1 MEKIKKFARDNWT
14 RMLMLL
20 LISASAVCIMLDIV
34 KYFNISKS
42 YSPYIVIIPL
52 GLGICMKIFYAR
64 KEKMGQIENIVFVL
78 CMAIVEYF
86 FLIMKNKVD
95 VVFQVKILIY
105 ILTSGSVLLFFVRKE
120 ISMSDKHEVNEEQ
133 KSDKK
138 IFSLYYINTDKV
150 YEIAMLL
157 NNKII
162 TGGTR
167 ENETESS
174 VDIKTSLGINS
185 NLSYLEAIKA
195 TEFQRKAMSWM
206 YRGKEIFK
214 PLNTGWIDENVACV
228 REWVA
233 NIFFYRKGDTTIM
246 VDAGYNYDR
255 LAEKMGWLGIDPKS
269 IHHILITHQDTD
281 HVGAVEADSPGL
293 FRNAKLYIGEIEN
306 RYLTGEVR
314 RKVIY
319 HLYKLPQ
326 VTINNEKVLLHDGRV
341 LDIDGIKIEC
351 FLVPG
356 HTWGHMVYLV
366 DGKYL
371 FTGDILWFGAD
382 GGYSFI
388 SSLAEDNKLAVKSL
402 ALLEKKLRKRGL
414 HPLFIT
420 GHTGWTDNME
430 FAFAH
435 KNELCSPFK
444 KRAHD
449 PNALY
454 DAYDESDDTEE
465 NAKSGFLK
473 GVGR

>member
-1 MEKIKKFARDNWT
+1 MTTEGDVMEKIKKFARDNWT

-20 LISASAVCIMLDIV
+20 IISASAVCIMLDIV

-185 NLSYLEAIKA
+185 NLSYLEAIKGELGLSKEVHDGMKSKVLENFDVKTTKSNMLA
-195 TEFQRKAMSWM
+195 RIISKAKDYDDASKVGDLVCLRNVTLSLMNEEDSYAVTKMILNGAFKDTKISSNSDDMQIELDLSAMINSVLKDCAYELECKNQETKFLITVPMTFENDFENSYNIYDLQAGSVTVIGINRGVRKHKRRKSLQ
-206 YRGKEIFK
+206 EIFS
-214 PLNTGWIDENVACV
+214 
-228 REWVA
+228 
-233 NIFFYRKGDTTIM
+233 
-246 VDAGYNYDR
+246 
-255 LAEKMGWLGIDPKS
+255 EKDGPMG
-269 IHHILITHQDTD
+269 
-281 HVGAVEADSPGL
+281 
-293 FRNAKLYIGEIEN
+293 N
-306 RYLTGEVR
+306 
-314 RKVIY
+314 
-319 HLYKLPQ
+319 
-326 VTINNEKVLLHDGRV
+326 
-341 LDIDGIKIEC
+341 
-351 FLVPG
+351 
-356 HTWGHMVYLV
+356 
-366 DGKYL
+366 GKYENQGL
-371 FTGDILWFGAD
+371 QLE
-382 GGYSFI
+382 
-388 SSLAEDNKLAVKSL
+388 SSTEEKDCNIIPPKNDED
-402 ALLEKKLRKRGL
+402 
-414 HPLFIT
+414 
-420 GHTGWTDNME
+420 
-430 FAFAH
+430 
-435 KNELCSPFK
+435 
-444 KRAHD
+444 
-449 PNALY
+449 
-454 DAYDESDDTEE
+454 DESETVIDVIAIIQEI
-465 NAKSGFLK
+465 NSNI
-473 GVGR
+473 

>member
-1 MEKIKKFARDNWT
+1 MTTEGDVMEKIKKFARDNWT

-185 NLSYLEAIKA
+185 NLSYLEAIKGELGLSKEVHDGMKSKVLENFDVKTTKSNMLA
-195 TEFQRKAMSWM
+195 RIISKAKDYDDASKVGDLVCLRNVTLSLMNEEDSYAVTKMILNGAFKDTKISSNSDDMQIELDLSAMINSVLKDCAYELECKNQETKFLITVPMTFENDFENSYNIYDLQAGSVTVIGINRGVRKHKRRKSLQ
-206 YRGKEIFK
+206 EIFS
-214 PLNTGWIDENVACV
+214 
-228 REWVA
+228 
-233 NIFFYRKGDTTIM
+233 
-246 VDAGYNYDR
+246 
-255 LAEKMGWLGIDPKS
+255 EKDGP
-269 IHHILITHQDTD
+269 
-281 HVGAVEADSPGL
+281 VG
-293 FRNAKLYIGEIEN
+293 N
-306 RYLTGEVR
+306 
-314 RKVIY
+314 
-319 HLYKLPQ
+319 
-326 VTINNEKVLLHDGRV
+326 
-341 LDIDGIKIEC
+341 
-351 FLVPG
+351 
-356 HTWGHMVYLV
+356 
-366 DGKYL
+366 GKYENQGL
-371 FTGDILWFGAD
+371 QLE
-382 GGYSFI
+382 
-388 SSLAEDNKLAVKSL
+388 SSTEEKDCNIIPPKNDED
-402 ALLEKKLRKRGL
+402 
-414 HPLFIT
+414 
-420 GHTGWTDNME
+420 
-430 FAFAH
+430 
-435 KNELCSPFK
+435 
-444 KRAHD
+444 
-449 PNALY
+449 
-454 DAYDESDDTEE
+454 DESETVIDVIAIIQEI
-465 NAKSGFLK
+465 NSNI
-473 GVGR
+473 

>member
-1 MEKIKKFARDNWT
+1 MTTEGDVMEKIKKFARDNWT

-185 NLSYLEAIKA
+185 NLSYLEAIKGELGLSKEVHDGMKSKVLENFDVKTTKSNMLA
-195 TEFQRKAMSWM
+195 RIISKAKDYDDASKVGDLVCLRNVTLSLMNEEDSYAVTKMILNGAFKDTKISSNSDDMQIELDLSAMINSVLKDCAYELECKNQETKFLITVPMTFENDFENSYNIYDLQAGSVTVIGINRGVRKHK
-206 YRGKEIFK
+206 RRKRLQEIFS
-214 PLNTGWIDENVACV
+214 
-228 REWVA
+228 
-233 NIFFYRKGDTTIM
+233 
-246 VDAGYNYDR
+246 
-255 LAEKMGWLGIDPKS
+255 EKDGPMG
-269 IHHILITHQDTD
+269 
-281 HVGAVEADSPGL
+281 
-293 FRNAKLYIGEIEN
+293 N
-306 RYLTGEVR
+306 
-314 RKVIY
+314 
-319 HLYKLPQ
+319 
-326 VTINNEKVLLHDGRV
+326 
-341 LDIDGIKIEC
+341 
-351 FLVPG
+351 
-356 HTWGHMVYLV
+356 
-366 DGKYL
+366 GKYENQGL
-371 FTGDILWFGAD
+371 QLE
-382 GGYSFI
+382 
-388 SSLAEDNKLAVKSL
+388 SSTEEKDCNIIPPKNDED
-402 ALLEKKLRKRGL
+402 
-414 HPLFIT
+414 
-420 GHTGWTDNME
+420 
-430 FAFAH
+430 
-435 KNELCSPFK
+435 
-444 KRAHD
+444 
-449 PNALY
+449 
-454 DAYDESDDTEE
+454 DESETVIDVIAIIQEI
-465 NAKSGFLK
+465 NSNI
-473 GVGR
+473 

>member
-1 MEKIKKFARDNWT
+1 MTTEGDFMEKIKKFARNNWT

-52 GLGICMKIFYAR
+52 GLGICMKIFCAR
-64 KEKMGQIENIVFVL
+64 KEKTGQIENIVFVL

-185 NLSYLEAIKA
+185 NLSYLEAIKGELGSSKEVHDGMKSKVLENFDVKTTKSNMLA
-195 TEFQRKAMSWM
+195 RIISKAKDYDDASKVGDLVCLRNVTLSLINEEDSYAVTKMILNGAFKDTKISSNSDDMQIELDLSAMINSLLKDCAYELECKTQETKFLITIPMTFENDFENSYNIYDLQAGSVTVVGINRGVRKHKRRKSLQ
-206 YRGKEIFK
+206 EIFS
-214 PLNTGWIDENVACV
+214 
-228 REWVA
+228 
-233 NIFFYRKGDTTIM
+233 
-246 VDAGYNYDR
+246 
-255 LAEKMGWLGIDPKS
+255 EK
-269 IHHILITHQDTD
+269 
-281 HVGAVEADSPGL
+281 
-293 FRNAKLYIGEIEN
+293 
-306 RYLTGEVR
+306 
-314 RKVIY
+314 
-319 HLYKLPQ
+319 
-326 VTINNEKVLLHDGRV
+326 DGPM
-341 LDIDGIKIEC
+341 E
-351 FLVPG
+351 
-356 HTWGHMVYLV
+356 T
-366 DGKYL
+366 GKYENQGL
-371 FTGDILWFGAD
+371 QLE
-382 GGYSFI
+382 
-388 SSLAEDNKLAVKSL
+388 SSIEEKNRNIIPPQNDED
-402 ALLEKKLRKRGL
+402 
-414 HPLFIT
+414 
-420 GHTGWTDNME
+420 
-430 FAFAH
+430 
-435 KNELCSPFK
+435 
-444 KRAHD
+444 
-449 PNALY
+449 
-454 DAYDESDDTEE
+454 DESETVIDVIAIIQEI
-465 NAKSGFLK
+465 NSNI
-473 GVGR
+473 

>member
-1 MEKIKKFARDNWT
+1 MTTEGDVMEKIKKFARDNWT

-105 ILTSGSVLLFFVRKE
+105 ILTSGSVLLFFVREE

-185 NLSYLEAIKA
+185 NLSYLEAIKGELGLSKEVHDGMKSKVLENFDVKTTKSNMLA
-195 TEFQRKAMSWM
+195 RIISKAKDYDDASKVGDLVCLRNVTLSLMNEEDSYAVTKMILNGAFKDTKISSNSDDMQIELDLSAMINSVLKDCAYELECKNQETKFLITVPMTFENDFENSYNIYDLQAGSVTVIGINRGVRKHKRRKSLQ
-206 YRGKEIFK
+206 EIFS
-214 PLNTGWIDENVACV
+214 
-228 REWVA
+228 
-233 NIFFYRKGDTTIM
+233 
-246 VDAGYNYDR
+246 
-255 LAEKMGWLGIDPKS
+255 EKDGPMG
-269 IHHILITHQDTD
+269 
-281 HVGAVEADSPGL
+281 
-293 FRNAKLYIGEIEN
+293 N
-306 RYLTGEVR
+306 
-314 RKVIY
+314 
-319 HLYKLPQ
+319 
-326 VTINNEKVLLHDGRV
+326 
-341 LDIDGIKIEC
+341 
-351 FLVPG
+351 
-356 HTWGHMVYLV
+356 
-366 DGKYL
+366 GKYENQGL
-371 FTGDILWFGAD
+371 QLE
-382 GGYSFI
+382 
-388 SSLAEDNKLAVKSL
+388 SSTEEKDCNIIPPKNDED
-402 ALLEKKLRKRGL
+402 
-414 HPLFIT
+414 
-420 GHTGWTDNME
+420 
-430 FAFAH
+430 
-435 KNELCSPFK
+435 
-444 KRAHD
+444 
-449 PNALY
+449 
-454 DAYDESDDTEE
+454 DESETVIDVIAIIQEI
-465 NAKSGFLK
+465 NSNI
-473 GVGR
+473 

>member
-1 MEKIKKFARDNWT
+1 MTTEGDVMEKIKKFARDNWT

-185 NLSYLEAIKA
+185 NLSYLEAIKGELGLSKEVHDGMKSKVLENFDVKTTKSNMLA
-195 TEFQRKAMSWM
+195 RIISKAKDYDDASKVGDLVCLRNVTLSLMNEEDSYAVTKMILNGAFKDTKISSNSDDMQIELDLSAMINSVLKDCAYELECKNQETKFLITVPMTFENDFENSYNIYDLQAGSVTVVGINRGVRKHKRRKSLQ
-206 YRGKEIFK
+206 EIFS
-214 PLNTGWIDENVACV
+214 
-228 REWVA
+228 
-233 NIFFYRKGDTTIM
+233 
-246 VDAGYNYDR
+246 
-255 LAEKMGWLGIDPKS
+255 EKDGPMG
-269 IHHILITHQDTD
+269 
-281 HVGAVEADSPGL
+281 
-293 FRNAKLYIGEIEN
+293 N
-306 RYLTGEVR
+306 
-314 RKVIY
+314 
-319 HLYKLPQ
+319 
-326 VTINNEKVLLHDGRV
+326 
-341 LDIDGIKIEC
+341 
-351 FLVPG
+351 
-356 HTWGHMVYLV
+356 
-366 DGKYL
+366 GKYENQGL
-371 FTGDILWFGAD
+371 QLE
-382 GGYSFI
+382 
-388 SSLAEDNKLAVKSL
+388 SSTEEKDCNIIPPKNDED
-402 ALLEKKLRKRGL
+402 
-414 HPLFIT
+414 
-420 GHTGWTDNME
+420 
-430 FAFAH
+430 
-435 KNELCSPFK
+435 
-444 KRAHD
+444 
-449 PNALY
+449 
-454 DAYDESDDTEE
+454 DESETVIDVIAIIQEI
-465 NAKSGFLK
+465 NSNI
-473 GVGR
+473 

>member
-185 NLSYLEAIKA
+185 NLSYLEAIKGELGLSKEVHDGMKSKVLENFDVKTTKSNMLA
-195 TEFQRKAMSWM
+195 RIISKAKDYDDASKVGDLVCLRNVTLSLMNEEDSYAVTKMILNGAFKDTKISSNSDDMQIELDLSAMINSVLKDCAYELECKNQETKFLITVPMTFENDFENSYNIYDLQAGSVTVIGINRGVRKHKRRKSLQ
-206 YRGKEIFK
+206 EIFS
-214 PLNTGWIDENVACV
+214 
-228 REWVA
+228 
-233 NIFFYRKGDTTIM
+233 
-246 VDAGYNYDR
+246 
-255 LAEKMGWLGIDPKS
+255 EKDGPMG
-269 IHHILITHQDTD
+269 
-281 HVGAVEADSPGL
+281 
-293 FRNAKLYIGEIEN
+293 N
-306 RYLTGEVR
+306 
-314 RKVIY
+314 
-319 HLYKLPQ
+319 
-326 VTINNEKVLLHDGRV
+326 
-341 LDIDGIKIEC
+341 
-351 FLVPG
+351 
-356 HTWGHMVYLV
+356 
-366 DGKYL
+366 GKYENQGL
-371 FTGDILWFGAD
+371 QLE
-382 GGYSFI
+382 
-388 SSLAEDNKLAVKSL
+388 SSTEEKDCNIIPPKNDED
-402 ALLEKKLRKRGL
+402 
-414 HPLFIT
+414 
-420 GHTGWTDNME
+420 
-430 FAFAH
+430 
-435 KNELCSPFK
+435 
-444 KRAHD
+444 
-449 PNALY
+449 
-454 DAYDESDDTEE
+454 DESETVIDVIAIIQEI
-465 NAKSGFLK
+465 NSNI
-473 GVGR
+473 